1 MRFCLRCILLF
12 FVRLRRPPRFTLTDP
27 LFPYPTLFRSEASFF
42 TQEEVLAFVSESV
55 LDAAE
60 AVLGE
65 RPGEIPTMTWH
76 EAMDRYG
83 SDKRSEEHTSE
94 LKSLMSS
101 SYAVFVL
108 KQKKRSTY
116 KS

>member
-1 MRFCLRCILLF
+1 MQL
-12 FVRLRRPPRFTLTDP
+12 DA
-27 LFPYPTLFRSEASFF
+27 EASVG

-83 SDKRSEEHTSE
+83 SDKHDLSFGMELVELTAVFEADEFKAFASRSEECRVGKECVSRCRYRWAGY
-94 LKSLMSS
+94 L
-101 SYAVFVL
+101 
-108 KQKKRSTY
+108 
-116 KS
+116 